1 MQQGIL
7 ENSENVPVSNT
18 NILLEEGIDPV
29 NHQEENN
36 RHPRRNWRKIL
47 KARNATDD
55 STVVQ
60 NDMLEDGENLLIEN
74 TERLPE
80 KKVTPE
86 DSLYDKKN
94 NKSRFIREKIR
105 TRKAADG
112 TVVTQ
117 K

>member
-47 KARNATDD
+47 KEGHATDD
-55 STVVQ
+55 STVV
-60 NDMLEDGENLLIEN
+60 
-74 TERLPE
+74 
-80 KKVTPE
+80 
-86 DSLYDKKN
+86 
-94 NKSRFIREKIR
+94 
-105 TRKAADG
+105 
-112 TVVTQ
+112 
-117 K
+117 

>member
-47 KARNATDD
+47 KVGHATDD

-80 KKVTPE
+80 KNITPE
-86 DSLYDKKN
+86 DSLYDKNN
-94 NKSRFIREKIR
+94 NKSRL
-105 TRKAADG
+105 
-112 TVVTQ
+112 
-117 K
+117 

>member
-1 MQQGIL
+1 M
-7 ENSENVPVSNT
+7 
-18 NILLEEGIDPV
+18 
-29 NHQEENN
+29 
-36 RHPRRNWRKIL
+36 
-47 KARNATDD
+47 KAGHATDD

-74 TERLPE
+74 TERLPK

-86 DSLYDKKN
+86 DSLYDKNN
-94 NKSRFIREKIR
+94 NKSKVSREKIK

-117 K
+117 QEILDVNIPKYIATGNDLNEHNNKSKCPG

>member
-18 NILLEEGIDPV
+18 NILLEEGIDTV

-47 KARNATDD
+47 KAVHATDD

-60 NDMLEDGENLLIEN
+60 NNMLEDGENLLIDN
-74 TERLPE
+74 TERLVE
-80 KKVTPE
+80 KKVT
-86 DSLYDKKN
+86 
-94 NKSRFIREKIR
+94 
-105 TRKAADG
+105 A
-112 TVVTQ
+112 
-117 K
+117 

>member
-1 MQQGIL
+1 MQQEIL

-36 RHPRRNWRKIL
+36 NHPRRNWRKIL
-47 KARNATDD
+47 KVGHATDD

-74 TERLPE
+74 TETLSE
-80 KKVTPE
+80 KKGYCRRQ
-86 DSLYDKKN
+86 SL
-94 NKSRFIREKIR
+94 
-105 TRKAADG
+105 
-112 TVVTQ
+112 
-117 K
+117 